1 MDAGWADWQSAGKGL
16 LEREWTPPAGC
27 TSLCGQD
34 GASASPRS
42 ACRRRRGRPRGQRG
56 DRSRLGRRPTTSWRS
71 RAARLQEDPRHP
83 LRGSGPPPRW
93 VVVIGV
99 GLNVNNKLPK
109 ALGEAAPRGP
119 LGHTDWRCSAPGD
132 PATAEEVPGLPRGP
146 NGHIEY
152 PLPLRL
158 PSREMKDL
166 RGRAVLV
173 TGAQRDRLGD
183 RPPSP
188 EGCRLA
194 VRAPREQARSF
205 RAGAR
210 EGSESFELARRAR
223 PDQAARGRCARGLGG
238 STSSST
244 PHPRDSLSRRSSRRS
259 TDHPTNFLPLVLHAA
274 LPHMRRRRASW

>member
-16 LEREWTPPAGC
+16 SSGRGLRPRVVLRSAVKMAPAPRRDQPAAADAVARVVNEV
-27 TSLCGQD
+27 TAQD
-34 GASASPRS
+34 SAS
-42 ACRRRRGRPRGQRG
+42 
-56 DRSRLGRRPTTSWRS
+56 RPTTSWRS

-83 LRGSGPPPRW
+83 TRGSGPPPRW

-109 ALGEAAPRGP
+109 ALGEAA
-119 LGHTDWRCSAPGD
+119 LAACSGTPTWSAPAPGD

-194 VRAPREQARSF
+194 VRAPREQVRSL

-223 PDQAARGRCARGLGG
+223 PGPGGARSMKRAVWAARHRHQRRIPE
-238 STSSST
+238 T
-244 PHPRDSLSRRSSRRS
+244 P
-259 TDHPTNFLPLVLHAA
+259 
-274 LPHMRRRRASW
+274 